1 MDDERLYRMK
11 SMLYEAS
18 SVMKAI
24 EKAWAESG
32 HPSEFTVKVL
42 EREEKNFF
50 GFTKKPAVVSIAY
63 DPRKQQ
69 LEKNNERSRDKKA
82 SSGRNDRSNDTRDT
96 RSDSRSD
103 NRNDRPLRQNSFD
116 KDGSMSRKD
125 GHVSHN
131 TKQNQQNAQP
141 QQAQRHRFVESE
153 PVKQP
158 EKTQS
163 DMIEGWTPE
172 LVDQVVVWMKEMLA
186 IMGIQSKA
194 TTKIDRKALMVNFD
208 NVLLDSPEDERLLF
222 INMSFALIQFL
233 KKKHKK
239 KFRGFHIIIQ
249 SRTPVTHDKNS

>member
-1 MDDERLYRMK
+1 
-11 SMLYEAS
+11 MLYEAS

-32 HPSEFTVKVL
+32 NPSEFTVKVL

-69 LEKNNERSRDKKA
+69 LEKSLDKSRDRRV
-82 SSGRNDRSNDTRDT
+82 SGRNDG
-96 RSDSRSD
+96 
-103 NRNDRPLRQNSFD
+103 RNEKPLRQNSFD
-116 KDGSMSRKD
+116 KEVSPQRKD
-125 GHVSHN
+125 GHASQN
-131 TKQNQQNAQP
+131 TKQVSQPQSQVQAQP
-141 QQAQRHRFVESE
+141 QRHRFVEKE
-153 PVKQP
+153 PVKP
-158 EKTQS
+158 VEKPQS

-172 LVDQVVVWMKEMLA
+172 LVDQVVIWMKEMLA
-186 IMGIQSKA
+186 IMSIQSKA

-208 NVLLDSPEDERLLF
+208 NALLDSPEDERLLF

-249 SRTPVTHDKNS
+249 SRAPLTHDKNS

>member
-1 MDDERLYRMK
+1 
-11 SMLYEAS
+11 MLYEAS

-32 HPSEFTVKVL
+32 NPSEFTVKVL

-69 LEKNNERSRDKKA
+69 LEKNNDKSRDRRG
-82 SSGRNDRSNDTRDT
+82 SGRNDVRHDA
-96 RSDSRSD
+96 
-103 NRNDRPLRQNSFD
+103 RNEKPLRQNSFD
-116 KDGSMSRKD
+116 KEVSPQRKD
-125 GHVSHN
+125 GHASQN
-131 TKQNQQNAQP
+131 TKQVSQPQSQVQAQP
-141 QQAQRHRFVESE
+141 QRHRFVEKE
-153 PVKQP
+153 PVKP
-158 EKTQS
+158 VEKPQS

-172 LVDQVVVWMKEMLA
+172 LVDQVVIWMKEMLA
-186 IMGIQSKA
+186 IMSIQSKA

-208 NVLLDSPEDERLLF
+208 NALLDSPEDERLLF

-249 SRTPVTHDKNS
+249 SRAPLTHDKNS